1 MPPQRD
7 HARRIWQA
15 AVTAADPFARVRD
28 FLTHDSA
35 LRSALG
41 GGGRV
46 VVCGGGK
53 AAPAMAAGVE
63 AALAGSLD
71 RVTGILNVPA
81 GSEAPLKCI
90 RLRAARPAASNH
102 PTAEGVAAV
111 EEQLAL
117 LKTLTPGDV
126 GLCLLSGGGSALLPA
141 PVEGVSLADKQEVTR
156 LLHACG
162 ATIDEMNCVRKHLS
176 RIKGGRLAQTFADRK
191 TPLTTLI
198 VSDVVGDPLDVIASG
213 PTAPD
218 PTTFADA
225 LAVLERFALIERV
238 PASVL
243 AYLRKGVA
251 GEVPETLKR
260 LPEGVRNH
268 ILCNNAA
275 SLAASAATAKELGYR
290 VVNLGSFIEGETRPA
305 AVTLAGVVRS
315 IRHDGVPA
323 AAPVCLLSGGE
334 TTVTLGPDHGKGGR
348 NQEFVLTLLA
358 RLGEKEMQVV
368 VILSGGTDGE
378 DGPTDAAG
386 AVADA
391 ETLRKAAALGLVV
404 TGYLDRHDAY
414 TFFDATGDLLRTGL
428 TGTNVMDVRVVLVGE
443 RIYEIE

>member
-1 MPPQRD
+1 MSGLRE

-15 AVTAADPFARVRD
+15 AVSAADPFARVRD
-28 FLTHDSA
+28 FLAADSSVRGA
-35 LRSALG
+35 LSE
-41 GGGRV
+41 GGRI

-53 AAPAMAAGVE
+53 AGPGMAAGVE
-63 AALAGSLD
+63 AALTGSLD
-71 RVTGILNVPA
+71 RVNGIINVPT
-81 GSEAPLKCI
+81 GSEASLKRI
-90 RLRAARPAASNH
+90 QFRAARPAASNH

-117 LKTLTPGDV
+117 LETLKPGDV

-176 RIKGGRLAQTFADRK
+176 RIKGGRLARAFAQRK
-191 TPLTTLI
+191 TALITLI

-225 LAVLERFALIERV
+225 LAVLKSFSLIDRV
-238 PASVL
+238 PPPVV
-243 AYLRKGVA
+243 AYLLDGIA
-251 GEVPETLKR
+251 GKVPETLKY
-260 LPEGVRNH
+260 LPEGVHNH
-268 ILCNNAA
+268 ILCNNAT
-275 SLAASAATAKELGYR
+275 SLTASAKTAEALGYR
-290 VVNLGSFIEGETRPA
+290 VVNLGSFIEGETRA
-305 AVTLAGVVRS
+305 IAVVVAGVVRS

-323 AAPVCLLSGGE
+323 APPVCLLSGGE
-334 TTVTLGPDHGKGGR
+334 TTVTLRPGHGKGGR
-348 NQEFVLTLLA
+348 NQEFVLALLA
-358 RLGEKEMQVV
+358 RLGRKEMHEV

-386 AVADA
+386 AIADA
-391 ETLRKAAALGLVV
+391 ETPRKAAALGLDL
-404 TGYLDRHDAY
+404 TGHLDRHDAY
-414 TFFDATGDLLRTGL
+414 PFFDAMDDLLRTGL

-443 RIYEIE
+443 RPR